1 MLVRPE
7 RMLGANDRVR
17 VAICG
22 LHGRGLNHLQ
32 NYSQIHNAE
41 VTALCDIDEN
51 VLRQR
56 VAQMQKMG
64 LAKPA
69 TYVDIRKL
77 LEDHSID
84 VLSIAT
90 PNHWHS
96 LMAIWACQAGKEP
109 TLRRAA
115 AASQSWERAGS
126 FSKLH

>member
-1 MLVRPE
+1 MPADKEVNRREFIGAGSAGLLAVGGAGMLVRPE
-7 RMLGANDRVR
+7 RVLGANDRVR

-41 VTALCDIDEN
+41 VAALCDIDEN

-64 LAKPA
+64 MAKPA

-77 LEDHSID
+77 PEDHSID
-84 VLSIAT
+84 SLSPLPRQT
-90 PNHWHS
+90 T
-96 LMAIWACQAGKEP
+96 G
-109 TLRRAA
+109 TR
-115 AASQSWERAGS
+115 
-126 FSKLH
+126 